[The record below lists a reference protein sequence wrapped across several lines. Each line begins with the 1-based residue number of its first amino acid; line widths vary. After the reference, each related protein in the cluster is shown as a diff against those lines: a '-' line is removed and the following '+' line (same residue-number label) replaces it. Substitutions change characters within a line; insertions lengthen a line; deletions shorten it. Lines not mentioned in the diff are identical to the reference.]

1 MRERDSAIADHDGA
15 VRNLIAAL
23 AKAEQE
29 RDAYERELHILQ
41 AGMAILDGERKS
53 EANTTQNQLDMAL
66 AKSIENQ
73 EVITSLRDDVER
85 WQSSCEKLQ
94 LENTQLSHENQIKNE
109 KLAVYEQRQVEI
121 HDRVLALEYRMGK
134 WYKHHKHV

>member
-41 AGMAILDGERKS
+41 AGMAISDGERKS

-66 AKSIENQ
+66 ANQ

-85 WQSSCEKLQ
+85 WQSSCEQLQ